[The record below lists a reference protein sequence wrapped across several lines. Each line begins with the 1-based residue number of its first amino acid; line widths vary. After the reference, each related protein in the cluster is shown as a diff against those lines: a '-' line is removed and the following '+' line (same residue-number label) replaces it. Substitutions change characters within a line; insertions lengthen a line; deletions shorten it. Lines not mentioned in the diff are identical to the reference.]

1 MHAWHPESLA
11 SLARQLGVPFSDL
24 SAPEERWVHS
34 PDGLRLH
41 ALDWGGDGPA
51 VLLLHGGSLTA
62 RTWDFVALG
71 LRSEFRL
78 IALDIRGHGDSGWAD
93 DYVIEDAVADA
104 RAVLDALELPRV
116 HLVGM
121 SLGGL
126 IGAELA
132 FAAPERI
139 RTLTLIDIS
148 PGNMFEASLRIRDF
162 LVDFRGADSID
173 DAVEQV
179 LRVSP
184 RADRA
189 RVQYRMQVQLR
200 QGEDGRWHWRHD
212 PRRPADH
219 AMIVRRVQALG
230 ASAPR
235 FEAPFLLVR
244 GARSKMLDEQAAATF
259 AACFPDGRWLNV
271 SDAGHN
277 VQEDNPAELIAVLRR
292 FWSE

>member
-1 MHAWHPESLA
+1 LA
-11 SLARQLGVPFSDL
+11 SLAQQLGVAFTDLTAPQSRWFS
-24 SAPEERWVHS
+24 S

-41 ALDWGGDGPA
+41 ALDWGGEGPPA
-51 VLLLHGGSLTA
+51 LLLHGGSLTA
-62 RTWDFVALG
+62 RTWDYVALG
-71 LRSEFRL
+71 LRAEFRL
-78 IALDIRGHGDSGWAD
+78 IALDIRGHGESGWAD
-93 DYVIEDAVADA
+93 DYQVEHAVADA
-104 RAVLDALELPRV
+104 HAVLDALELPRV
-116 HLVGM
+116 HVVGM

-148 PGNMFEASLRIRDF
+148 PGNVFEASLRIRDF
-162 LVDFRGADSID
+162 LVGFRGADSID
-173 DAVEQV
+173 DAVEQA
-179 LRVSP
+179 LRVNP

-200 QGEDGRWHWRHD
+200 QREDGRWHWKHD
-212 PRRPADH
+212 PRRPIDN
-219 AMIVRRVQALG
+219 AMLVRRVQALG
-230 ASAPR
+230 GAAPR

-259 AACFPDGRWLNV
+259 AACFPNGRWLNV

-277 VQEDNPAELIAVLRR
+277 VQEDNPAELIATMRR
-292 FWSE
+292 FWSA